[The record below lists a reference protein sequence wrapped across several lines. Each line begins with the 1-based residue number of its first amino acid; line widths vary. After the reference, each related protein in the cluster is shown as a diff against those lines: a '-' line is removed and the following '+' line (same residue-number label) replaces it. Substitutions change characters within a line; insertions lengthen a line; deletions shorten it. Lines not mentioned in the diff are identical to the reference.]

1 MLLVG
6 DVLQAVMKKEKM
18 AKSVLTAD
26 LQDKFKQLE
35 LSITEIGILHLASDN
50 WAKPALA
57 EQEFAKVLM
66 AVGLLEESAGVSLD
80 SLEQLIFIPG
90 NAKLDQENYF
100 KVLRESEQLHEL
112 IVGAISIKMLSAKGV
127 KIYQQILQKTIED
140 AVGGSVLSVLQDEDL
155 DLVRT

>member
-6 DVLQAVMKKEKM
+6 DVLQSVMKKEKM

-35 LSITEIGILHLASDN
+35 LSITEIGILHLASDK

-112 IVGAISIKMLSAKGV
+112 IVGAISIKMLSEKGV

-140 AVGGSVLSVLQDEDL
+140 AVGGSVLSILQDEDL

>member
-6 DVLQAVMKKEKM
+6 DVLQSVMKKEKM

-35 LSITEIGILHLASDN
+35 LSITEIGVLHLASDKQ
-50 WAKPALA
+50 AKPALA

-112 IVGAISIKMLSAKGV
+112 IVGAISIKMLSEKGV

-140 AVGGSVLSVLQDEDL
+140 AVGGSVLSILQDEDL

>member
-6 DVLQAVMKKEKM
+6 DVLQSVMKKEKM

-35 LSITEIGILHLASDN
+35 LSITEIGILHLASEK

-112 IVGAISIKMLSAKGV
+112 IVGAISIKMLSEKGV

-140 AVGGSVLSVLQDEDL
+140 AVGGSVFSILQDEDL

>member
-6 DVLQAVMKKEKM
+6 DVLQSVMKKEKM

-35 LSITEIGILHLASDN
+35 LSITEIGVLHLASDK

-112 IVGAISIKMLSAKGV
+112 IVGAISIKMLSEKGV

-140 AVGGSVLSVLQDEDL
+140 AVGGSVLSILQDEDL

>member
-6 DVLQAVMKKEKM
+6 DVLQSVMKKEKM

-35 LSITEIGILHLASDN
+35 LSITEIGVLHLASDK

-100 KVLRESEQLHEL
+100 KVLRESERLHEL
-112 IVGAISIKMLSAKGV
+112 IVGAISIKMLSEKGV

-140 AVGGSVLSVLQDEDL
+140 AVGGSVLSILQDEDL

>member
-6 DVLQAVMKKEKM
+6 DVLQSVMKKEKM

-35 LSITEIGILHLASDN
+35 LSITEIGVLHLASDK

-57 EQEFAKVLM
+57 EQEIAKVLM

-112 IVGAISIKMLSAKGV
+112 IVGAISIKMLSEKGV

-140 AVGGSVLSVLQDEDL
+140 AVGGSVLSILQDEDL